1 MATRI
6 LVGLITLA
14 AIVQGLAADSVGDF
28 MPLILVILGLV
39 YGAMAVD
46 AEDATAYLVVTLAVG
61 GAAGM
66 SVLSNIPAV
75 GDHLDAILDQVSLAL
90 FSGAVTILCKR
101 AINRV
106 KE

>member
-39 YGAMAVD
+39 YGAMGVE
-46 AEDATAYLVVTLAVG
+46 AEDATAYIVVTLGVG

-75 GDHLDAILDQVSLAL
+75 GDALNAILGNVSLAL
-90 FSGAVTILCKR
+90 FSGVVTILCKR

-106 KE
+106 KA

>member
-6 LVGLITLA
+6 LVALITLVAVVEGVA
-14 AIVQGLAADSVGDF
+14 AGAIGGYL
-28 MPLILVILGLV
+28 PLILVILGLV
-39 YGAMAVD
+39 YGAMGVD

-66 SVLSNIPAV
+66 SVLAHIPAI
-75 GDHLDAILDQVSLAL
+75 GESLDAILDQVSLAL

-106 KE
+106 KA

>member
-61 GAAGM
+61 GAAGTG
-66 SVLSNIPAV
+66 VLNNIPAV
-75 GDHLDAILDQVSLAL
+75 GDPLNAILGNVSVAL

-106 KE
+106 K

>member
-75 GDHLDAILDQVSLAL
+75 GDYLDAILDQVSIAL

-106 KE
+106 KA

>member
-75 GDHLDAILDQVSLAL
+75 GDHLNAILHQVSVAL

>member
-6 LVGLITLA
+6 LIGLITLA
-14 AIVQGLAADSVGDF
+14 AIVQGLAAESVGDF
-28 MPLILVILGLV
+28 LPVVLVILGLL
-39 YGAMAVD
+39 YGGLAVD

-61 GAAGM
+61 GAAGTG
-66 SVLSNIPAV
+66 VLNNIPAV
-75 GDHLDAILDQVSLAL
+75 GDALNAILGGVSVAL

-106 KE
+106 K

>member
-46 AEDATAYLVVTLAVG
+46 AVDATAYLVVTLAVG

-75 GDHLDAILDQVSLAL
+75 GDSLDAILDQVSLAL
-90 FSGAVTILCKR
+90 FSGVVSILCQR
-101 AINRV
+101 AVNRL
-106 KE
+106 KG

>member
-61 GAAGM
+61 GAAGTG
-66 SVLSNIPAV
+66 VLTNIPAV
-75 GDHLDAILDQVSLAL
+75 GDHLNAILGNVSVAL